1 MHYKLFKSENLNQPY
16 DAIVIGSGI
25 GGLSCAALLSKLGKK
40 VLVLERHYVAG
51 GFTHTYYR
59 KGYEWDVGVHYI
71 GEVHRKN
78 SLLRKVFD
86 CITDEKLQWAEMPA
100 VYDKIF
106 FPDASYDLV
115 AGTQNFRNKLC
126 EYFPEEQKAI
136 DQYLELVFALTS
148 SAKNYFSSKALPP
161 FISTI
166 ASPFLTSKFLKLAK
180 KTTLEVISSITQNE
194 KLIGL
199 LTSQYGDYG
208 LPPSQSSFAIHA
220 MVVKHYLDGA
230 AYPIGGSGKMAES
243 ILPVIEKSG
252 GTVLVRADVK
262 EVIIENGKAVGVQL
276 KSGDKLR
283 APLII
288 SDTGF
293 TNTVTSLLPKINAEK
308 SGLWNKLQKV
318 KPSTGHLCVYIG
330 LKESSEALKLPKTN
344 YWIYPGYKHDQNIEN
359 YLKDPLKAPPPVTYI
374 SFPSSK
380 DPEWNKRFPD
390 KSTIEIIGIAP
401 FEWFSKW
408 NGTDWNKR
416 GEDYKAYKEKL
427 VAPLL
432 EKLYEHVPQVK
443 GKIDHMEISTPLS
456 TQHFCNYEKGEIY
469 GLDHTPERFT
479 YSWLRPHT
487 PIANFFLTGQDIVS
501 DGIGGALMAGVLTAS
516 AISKRNLIE
525 DIFKK
530 KI

>member
-1 MHYKLFKSENLNQPY
+1 MHYKPFKSENLNPPY

-25 GGLSCAALLSKLGKK
+25 GGLCTAALLSKLGKK

-78 SLLRKVFD
+78 SILRKVFD
-86 CITDEKLQWAEMPA
+86 CITDEKLEWAEMPE

-106 FPDASYDLV
+106 FPDTSYELV

-136 DQYLELVFALTS
+136 DQYLELVFALAS
-148 SAKNYFSSKALPP
+148 SAKNYFSAKALPP
-161 FISTI
+161 LISTL
-166 ASPFLTSKFLKLAK
+166 ASPFLTSKFLKLAQ
-180 KTTLEVISSITQNE
+180 KTTLEVLSSLTQNP

-199 LTSQYGDYG
+199 LTAQYGDYG

-220 MVVKHYLDGA
+220 MVVKHYLEGA
-230 AYPIGGSGKMAES
+230 AYPVGGSGKIAET
-243 ILPVIEKSG
+243 ILPIIESSG
-252 GTVLVRADVK
+252 GNILVRAEVK
-262 EVIIENGKAVGVQL
+262 QVLIEKGKAVGVQL
-276 KSGDKLR
+276 QSGDKLR
-283 APLII
+283 APCMI

-293 TNTVTSLLPKINAEK
+293 TQTVTRLLSKEISEK
-308 SGLWNKLQKV
+308 LGLWNKLQKV
-318 KPSTGHLCVYIG
+318 KPSTGHLCVYLG
-330 LKESSEALKLPKTN
+330 LQESSETLKLPKSN
-344 YWIYPGYKHDQNIEN
+344 YWIYPTYDHDQNLKK
-359 YLKDPLKAPPPVTYI
+359 YLQDPLHTPPPVTYI

-380 DPEWNKRFPD
+380 DPTWGQRFPG
-390 KSTIEIIGIAP
+390 KSTIEIIGVAP
-401 FEWFSKW
+401 FEWFEKW
-408 NGTDWNKR
+408 NGTAWNKR

-427 VAPLL
+427 AAPLL
-432 EKLYEHVPQVK
+432 EKLYEHLPQVK
-443 GKIDHMEISTPLS
+443 DKIDHLEISTPLS

-487 PIANFFLTGQDIVS
+487 AIPNFYLTGQDIVS
-501 DGIGGALMAGVLTAS
+501 DGVGGALMAGVLTAS
-516 AISKRNLIE
+516 AISKRNLVS
-525 DIFKK
+525 DILKK

>member
-1 MHYKLFKSENLNQPY
+1 MYYKPFKAENLKQPY
-16 DAIVIGSGI
+16 DAIIIGSGI

-71 GEVHRKN
+71 GEVHRKK
-78 SLLRKVFD
+78 SILRRVFD

-106 FPDASYDLV
+106 FPDASYELV
-115 AGTQNFRNKLC
+115 AGVQNFRNKLC
-126 EYFPEEQKAI
+126 EYFPQEQKAI
-136 DQYLELVFALTS
+136 DQYLEMVFALAS
-148 SAKNYFSSKALPP
+148 SAKNYFSAKALPP
-161 FISTI
+161 LLSTI

-180 KTTLEVISSITQNE
+180 RTTLDVVSSLTQNE

-208 LPPSQSSFAIHA
+208 LPPAQSSFAIHA

-230 AYPIGGSGKMAES
+230 AYPVGGSGKMAET
-243 ILPVIEKSG
+243 ILPLIEKAG
-252 GTVLVRADVK
+252 GTVLVRADVS
-262 EVIIENGKAVGVQL
+262 EILIEKNRAVGVRL
-276 KSGDKLR
+276 KNGDKLR
-283 APLII
+283 APMIV

-293 TNTVTSLLPKINAEK
+293 TNTVTQLINKKDAEK
-308 SGLWNKLQKV
+308 SGLWNNLQKV
-318 KPSTGHLCVYIG
+318 KPSTGHLCVYLG

-344 YWIYPGYKHDQNIEN
+344 YWIYPSYNHDQNLEN
-359 YLKDPLKAPPPVTYI
+359 YLKDPFQAPPPVTYI

-380 DPEWNKRFPD
+380 DPDWEKRFPG
-390 KSTIEIIGIAP
+390 KSTIEIIGVAP
-401 FEWFSKW
+401 FDWFKKW
-408 NGTDWNKR
+408 NGTEWNKR

-427 VAPLL
+427 VQPLL
-432 EKLYEHVPQVK
+432 EKLYKQLPQVK
-443 GKIDHMEISTPLS
+443 DKIEVMEISTPLS
-456 TQHFCNYEKGEIY
+456 TQHFCNYAQGEIY
-469 GLDHTPERFT
+469 GLDHTPARFT
-479 YSWLRPHT
+479 YSWLRPQT
-487 PIANFFLTGQDIVS
+487 PIGNLFLTGQDIVS

-516 AISKRNLIE
+516 AMSKRNLLE

-530 KI
+530 KL